1 MSERIRSYELMFII
15 SPLHSNEDEVA
26 SILERITGVIEGENG
41 EVTAI
46 NHRPPWGRR
55 KLAYPIRAYAG
66 GEASRRSFTEGFYIL
81 MHFMLSATG
90 VAALERTIKLTD
102 PILRHLITIVDKK
115 NLDAPAQDIDAGT
128 DDKAE
133 PDEDDADVPDDE
145 LDDYDTEDDGTYD
158 DEYNEDDTSR

>member
-41 EVTAI
+41 EVTSI

-66 GEASRRSFTEGFYIL
+66 GESSRRSFTEGFYVL
-81 MHFMLSATG
+81 MHFTLSANG
-90 VAALERTIKLTD
+90 IPPLERTLRLTD
-102 PILRHLITIVDKK
+102 PVLRHLITIVDKK
-115 NLDAPAQDIDAGT
+115 SLDAPAQEIETST
-128 DDKAE
+128 DDKE
-133 PDEDDADVPDDE
+133 EQNEEDDSDMMDDE
-145 LDDYDTEDDGTYD
+145 TEDYDSEDDGTYD
-158 DEYNEDDTSR
+158 DEYSEDDT